1 MKKTN
6 VLLPYLKALCEEMR
20 LKIIH
25 MLLKREMCVCEI
37 MDELS
42 LSQPAVSHHMK
53 ILKQAGLISDRRE
66 GKWIFYSLRKE
77 RFSLLD
83 KLLRENLFE
92 PVKQSR
98 SERGNLPLG
107 KCS

>member
-1 MKKTN
+1 
-6 VLLPYLKALCEEMR
+6 
-20 LKIIH
+20 

-37 MDELS
+37 MEELT

-92 PVKQSR
+92 PVKQSC